1 MKKHLKYKGVTV
13 GAFGLPVLLSNKKD
27 ISRRG
32 EPGRKYFQY
41 QRFIYNFKNTAP
53 RDLIVMYD
61 IPTEKKKEREWFRRH
76 LQKFGYVMIQK
87 SVWVGPSPLP
97 RNFLDYVKKL
107 GLLSQLRTLKLA
119 KPYSRYDR
127 NM

>member
-41 QRFIYNFKNTAP
+41 QRFIYNFK
-53 RDLIVMYD
+53 
-61 IPTEKKKEREWFRRH
+61 IPP
-76 LQKFGYVMIQK
+76 QGI
-87 SVWVGPSPLP
+87 
-97 RNFLDYVKKL
+97 
-107 GLLSQLRTLKLA
+107 
-119 KPYSRYDR
+119 
-127 NM
+127 